1 MHPVVPGATD
11 QSVHIMIID
20 AADGTPETGVT
31 SATSGLA
38 LSYRVGATGAV
49 TALTESDL
57 AGVNSAHSDGG
68 MIHVGGGLYRIDIPD
83 AAVPASEGVVT
94 WVFGTVSDMIVVPAA
109 IVGRVV
115 PLAPTT
121 AGRSLD
127 VSAGGEAGVDW
138 ANVGGQSTAV
148 NLSATNI
155 DVDQAVASVSGA
167 VGSVTGNVGGNVA
180 GSVGSVAAGGI
191 TAASIATGAVDADA
205 LAADAVTEIAAGISI
220 PSAASI
226 ADAVWDEGTSGHQTA
241 GTTGK
246 ALSDA
251 GAAGDPWSASVRT
264 LTQPAASVVA
274 AVTGSNITLYTHATA
289 SISLTGLGNIAAR
302 DDLWF
307 VVTSSPEDDTAAEVL
322 IEETA
327 GLTRLAGA
335 AYATAAHGSI
345 TVDDAAD
352 GDITVTLAATAA
364 AGLTRGTHGYAVKM
378 RAGTTVTMLS
388 HGGRCSIVQ
397 GAPEAIA

>member
-1 MHPVVPGATD
+1 MQPVVPGSTD
-11 QSVHIMIID
+11 VSVTVRFID
-20 AADGTPETGVT
+20 AADGTPEEGVT
-31 SATSGLA
+31 SATSGLTLRYQVGDGA
-38 LSYRVGATGAV
+38 LQTITPAD
-49 TALTESDL
+49 LTNLNDSH
-57 AGVNSAHSDGG
+57 ADGG
-68 MIHVGGGLYRIDIPD
+68 MKHKHVGDYRLCIPD
-83 AAVPASEGVVT
+83 AAVPASEGQVT
-94 WVFGTVSDMIVVPAA
+94 TIHCGATDMIGMGTAL
-109 IVGRVV
+109 VGR
-115 PLAPTT
+115 TT
-121 AGRSLD
+121 PSTY
-127 VSAGGEAGVDW
+127 AGGDTSGVTTLLSRVTALLQTKAEAD
-138 ANVGGQSTAV
+138 TAHG
-148 NLSATNI
+148 LLA
-155 DVDQAVASVSGA
+155 
-167 VGSVTGNVGGNVA
+167 
-180 GSVGSVAAGGI
+180 
-191 TAASIATGAVDADA
+191 TAASIAALNDLDATEAQAAAAAA
-205 LAADAVTEIAAGISI
+205 LAAYDPPTHAELTSGLAAADDAVLAAIAALSI
-220 PSAASI
+220 PTASQN
-226 ADAVWDEGTSGHQTA
+226 ADAVWDEATSGHTTP

-289 SISLTGLGNIAAR
+289 SISLTGLGSIAAR
-302 DDLWF
+302 DQLWF
-307 VVTSSPEDDTAAEVL
+307 VVTSAPEDDDAAEVL